1 MTRLAKL
8 KVSVSH
14 LQLTGIGKTVA
25 CVRKLEGEVGELAK
39 KLVTKWKDMVAE
51 AEKAEKMKPPVPLFS
66 KFQETFLTMAPGSY
80 SCLLLSNRV
89 ACEARAGRR

>member
-8 KVSVSH
+8 KVNVQH

-25 CVRKLEGEVGELAK
+25 CVRKLEGEVGDLAK
-39 KLVTKWKDMVAE
+39 KLVIKWKDMVAD

-66 KFQETFLTMAPGSY
+66 KCFFKETHKVVKPGSNF
-80 SCLLLSNRV
+80 SSSFT
-89 ACEARAGRR
+89 